1 VLDSLATGGYPC
13 DDGLGDPIV
22 LYDHLADRW
31 LLSEFSKLGN
41 GLCVYIS
48 KTSDPVAGGWWSY
61 AFSMGTFPDYP
72 KYAVWPDAYYVST
85 NQNPPAAHAMERLK
99 MLQGAAA
106 TVQTMSA
113 VALSGFVMQA
123 LTPADLDGSR
133 LPPIGAPGIFMRH
146 KDTEAHGPVGLSVD
160 FLEFYELD
168 VDWAVPGNTT
178 FTLVANIAINEF
190 DSDLCGL
197 GLPRNCYQQP
207 GSAVLLDSLKE
218 VIMWRLVYRN
228 FGTHEALVGSFE
240 TDFTGYD
247 NAGIRW
253 FEVRRTHPRAPERGV
268 AYWQLHQEGTYVTG
282 APVLNLNHWMSSIAM
297 DGTGN
302 IALGFNIVN
311 AITFPSL
318 RYDGRLSSD
327 PLGVMTNGSTTIVDG
342 TAASSTNR
350 YGDYNTMT
358 LDPVDDCTFWFTG
371 QYNVAASW
379 STRIKTFRFDR
390 CGSAMRTFIGE
401 ESAQDEQK

>member
-1 VLDSLATGGYPC
+1 
-13 DDGLGDPIV
+13 
-22 LYDHLADRW
+22 
-31 LLSEFSKLGN
+31 
-41 GLCVYIS
+41 
-48 KTSDPVAGGWWSY
+48 
-61 AFSMGTFPDYP
+61 
-72 KYAVWPDAYYVST
+72 
-85 NQNPPAAHAMERLK
+85 
-99 MLQGAAA
+99 
-106 TVQTMSA
+106 
-113 VALSGFVMQA
+113 
-123 LTPADLDGSR
+123 
-133 LPPIGAPGIFMRH
+133 
-146 KDTEAHGPVGLSVD
+146 
-160 FLEFYELD
+160 
-168 VDWAVPGNTT
+168 
-178 FTLVANIAINEF
+178 
-190 DSDLCGL
+190 
-197 GLPRNCYQQP
+197 
-207 GSAVLLDSLKE
+207 
-218 VIMWRLVYRN
+218 
-228 FGTHEALVGSFE
+228 
-240 TDFTGYD
+240 
-247 NAGIRW
+247 
-253 FEVRRTHPRAPERGV
+253 
-268 AYWQLHQEGTYVTG
+268 
-282 APVLNLNHWMSSIAM
+282 MSSIAM